1 MAHPLVFG
9 ILSAPALEP
18 HNHCTV
24 VAACCGYS
32 RLSMPVLLL
41 AQELN
46 LFCTLCTSL
55 FALGCLVLSII
66 NGPFKASDKKLHL

>member
-1 MAHPLVFG
+1 MSLTASGKMVQAH
-9 ILSAPALEP
+9 
-18 HNHCTV
+18 C
-24 VAACCGYS
+24 S
-32 RLSMPVLLL
+32 RRALSMLVPVP

-66 NGPFKASDKKLHL
+66 NGSFTAARRVSMRSCLTG